1 MFDKNLLYILTILE
15 AVEKVL
21 IYTKSFTNAEE
32 FYKNQDQL
40 QFNATVNLLIAI
52 GEESKKIDGNLKSK
66 SEEVNWK
73 LLAGLRDKISHDYR
87 GIDPEIIWSVV
98 KEDLVIL
105 KNVILNIL
113 KDTKIEKDLLKEI
126 INSEYYKHL
135 RYLI

>member
-52 GEESKKIDGNLKSK
+52 GEESKKIDGSLKNK

-113 KDTKIEKDLLKEI
+113 KDMKIEKDLLKEI